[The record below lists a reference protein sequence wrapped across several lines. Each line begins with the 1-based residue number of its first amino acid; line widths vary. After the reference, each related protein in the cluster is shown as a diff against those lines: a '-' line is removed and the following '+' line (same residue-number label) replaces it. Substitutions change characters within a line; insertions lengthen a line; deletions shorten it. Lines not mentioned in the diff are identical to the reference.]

1 VVTTRIAKR
10 GILSRRTLIVAN
22 AMVLIS
28 FALGYLWH
36 PTF

>member
-1 VVTTRIAKR
+1 MATTRIAKR
-10 GILSRRTLIVAN
+10 GIISRRTLLIAN

-36 PTF
+36 PTW